1 MEDKRQKRKKLTIFR
16 MFLVPLIMI
25 MLMQS
30 MIIIGTLVVRKIG
43 GMLQEYSSSMMSR
56 LVENRK
62 GILQNDMIQRWASV
76 RLEEDLINQKL
87 KEFLESR
94 EVGLEEFFALEEM
107 QSEFLEQLFP
117 ECLDILQNNST
128 TGVFFILTGK
138 DMYSEKDHAGFFI
151 RDSDPNTNSVN

>member
-1 MEDKRQKRKKLTIFR
+1 

-62 GILQNDMIQRWASV
+62 VILQNDMIQRWASV
-76 RLEEDLINQKL
+76 RDQEVLMDEIL
-87 KEFLESR
+87 KQFL
-94 EVGLEEFFALEEM
+94 
-107 QSEFLEQLFP
+107 
-117 ECLDILQNNST
+117 N
-128 TGVFFILTGK
+128 
-138 DMYSEKDHAGFFI
+138 SEKVGFGKQGSGAGGIFCFGGNAERI
-151 RDSDPNTNSVN
+151 FRAAFSGMPGYTAE

>member
-1 MEDKRQKRKKLTIFR
+1 MEDKRQKKKKLTIFR

-62 GILQNDMIQRWASV
+62 VILQNDMIQRWASV

-94 EVGLEEFFALEEM
+94 EVGLEEFFALE
-107 QSEFLEQLFP
+107 
-117 ECLDILQNNST
+117 
-128 TGVFFILTGK
+128 
-138 DMYSEKDHAGFFI
+138 
-151 RDSDPNTNSVN
+151 

>member
-1 MEDKRQKRKKLTIFR
+1 

-62 GILQNDMIQRWASV
+62 VILQNDMIQRWASV

-138 DMYSEKDHAGFFI
+138 DMYSEEDYAGFFREEI
-151 RDSDPNTNSVN
+151 